1 MLKAK
6 LTILAAALIGGL
18 AVSAVASADGES
30 TKLLK
35 NSYQQTAEVSCAG
48 VTDNTCVV
56 QFPPMTDDK
65 TLITGVSCSVIVT
78 PGSLVGFVLSHYG
91 TGVSIFLPGFVFS
104 QNTSL
109 QAATNATVNSFY
121 NKGDQPAVLAF
132 VSNGGQF
139 SSAAGTALGCTISGY
154 HS

>member
-6 LTILAAALIGGL
+6 LTILTAALLGGL
-18 AVSAVASADGES
+18 VVSAVASADGES

-35 NSYQQTAEVSCAG
+35 NSYQQTVEISCAG
-48 VTDNTCVV
+48 VTDNACVV
-56 QFPPMTDDK
+56 QFPPMTDEK

-78 PGSLVGFVLSHYG
+78 PGSFVGFVLSHFG
-91 TGVSIFLPGFVFS
+91 TTTSVFLPGFVFS
-104 QNTSL
+104 QGTSL

-121 NKGDQPAVLAF
+121 NKGDQPAVLAV

-139 SSAAGTALGCTISGY
+139 SSASGAALGCTISGY

>member
-6 LTILAAALIGGL
+6 QLTILAGVLGGL
-18 AVSAVASADGES
+18 AFSAVASADGES

-35 NSYQQTAEVSCAG
+35 NSYQQTAEISCAG
-48 VTDNTCVV
+48 ATDNACVV
-56 QFPPMTDDK
+56 LFPPMTDDK

-91 TGVSIFLPGFVFS
+91 TGVSVFLPGFVFS
-104 QNTSL
+104 QGTSL
-109 QAATNATVNSFY
+109 QAAMNATVNSFY
-121 NKGDQPAVLAF
+121 NKGDQPAVLAV

-139 SSAAGTALGCTISGY
+139 SSATGTALGCTISGY